1 MSETPIPFLDFVRTR
16 CTSGGLTTDDALAAF
31 LPLAR
36 RVAAVHTSG
45 RVAPL
50 KGTDALSANGSGI
63 TFDEAK
69 LSPPRLNPSRIRELD
84 PPPSTLDVTV
94 EGTHTAD
101 TATGDQSFADL
112 RVATP
117 DSPLT
122 KPVYLRSYVAWEQ
135 AADHQDPLTDTFSLG
150 MILASLT
157 LGLDFTDEKDL
168 RTFAGSRHNL
178 FALQQGLHPVVAKA
192 ITRMTELSRH
202 RRAQDLPALIQSL
215 ENYRDQEVD
224 LEIDLARIKG
234 FHQRDRKGKR
244 QILMGKLRERL
255 FEISRQNRLLHH
267 RPTLQTVNLTFAS
280 VPLTFDLKSIKP
292 EQLLTWRKDLQA
304 QVVSGEPISLNKYL
318 RFEDN
323 PYLPS
328 VLDKVRTE
336 ASRDTAEFG
345 FAQLR
350 LVICFLRWADL
361 KASPPERYDSP
372 LILLPVQLQKRK
384 GVRDAYVLD
393 ITTAEAEVNPVLRF
407 FLKDLYNINLPET
420 IDLAETDLDAF
431 YEALKTQVVASEPGI
446 TLEKIDR
453 PKIELIHAKAKRRLD
468 DFQRRLK
475 AGRKQSS
482 EPMDYSYARDRFQ
495 PLGLKLFHAKVKP
508 ARAELSRIV
517 EDTPRPRLD
526 GTEPVQEKGRT
537 FAVFKEEGARN
548 TYAWDFD
555 LCNLTLGNFRYRKV
569 SLVRDYDLL
578 LEGDHPNA
586 PFDSVFSLEPRPAPS
601 ELPPLPLEER
611 FPVVPSDPT
620 QASAIARART
630 GQSYIIQGP
639 PGTGKSQTITNLI
652 ADYLARGLRVL
663 FVCEKRAAID
673 VVYHRLQQAGLHEMC
688 CLIHDSQEDKKAFVM
703 DMKACYEKALQMPES
718 ERKDGEINRRRYL
731 EGIRRE
737 IEPLGHF
744 HRRMQETP
752 ENSGLPLRHLL
763 ERLVDLREAI
773 PDLSPVEQERMPLY
787 RFWLEHRERI
797 GHLIEAL
804 KDANED
810 PILAAHPLQPLRAAL
825 VEAERPLE
833 AVHTKVTRIRD
844 LLDRIEGAIRSAGL
858 PPDPWGSLEPVRD
871 LMTYAASVQGL
882 AKRGL
887 VALLDPESPVSRE
900 FDGRVEAR
908 RRRAQALEK
917 LKEPNK
923 PWRDRL
929 TSDDAQAALDQARGL
944 EGFLAFL
951 KPGFW
956 RLRKILHARFDFSA
970 TVVKPTWTRL
980 LQNLVDEQRLE
991 AEAREADAEAGKA
1004 YALQGSFE
1012 DFAASVAGL
1021 RDQLASCPPP
1031 LKAFHASLAAASG
1044 QEAKVAPLAGAR
1056 RDLDPLA
1063 TEIAALFEEPDQPF
1077 PRIREALGRI
1087 EKALDRLPAF
1097 LPVLSALKD
1106 LPAPLADAIRRAPFG
1121 PLALEAAMADRT
1133 LDDTYRGDLPLSRFS
1148 GRDREGHVRRLDR
1161 YHRDWLTAN
1170 ADCVADR
1177 VRMRFYEHVA
1187 LSQRAPSQLTP
1198 EQQEFKK
1205 RYNTGRR
1212 DLEHEFGKSMRYK
1225 SIRDLAGGPSGDV
1238 IRDLKPVWLMS
1249 PLSVADTL
1257 PLEACF
1263 DVVIFDE
1270 ASQITLESA
1279 VPTLFRA
1286 PQVIVV
1292 GDQMQLP
1299 PTDFFS
1305 VKRDEGETLAVEE
1318 GDRRAEYDLDRG
1330 SLLSHATR
1338 NLESTMLGWHY
1349 RSRSESLISFSNA
1362 AFYQGRLLT
1371 VPDARPPKQGL
1382 SETSV
1387 TAPVDAEKLT
1397 AEILDRGVSFHLL
1410 PGGTYVD
1417 RRNTAEADHLAALV
1431 RAILKRGEKLS
1442 LGIVAFSE
1450 AQQGEIEAALER
1462 LAAQDPEFRGLL
1474 EAEYAREED
1483 GQFVG
1488 LLVKNLENVQG
1499 DERDIILLSVCYGP
1513 GPDGRMLMNFGPIN
1527 QSGGEK
1533 RLNVAFSRAKRHMV
1547 VVSSIRPE
1555 QITNDYND
1563 GAHCLKSYLR
1573 FSMAMSS
1580 GDLPAARRIL
1590 TELSARRDES
1600 RKEERIPAAAR
1611 EMTVALRAQGYEVD
1625 TAVGQSS
1632 FRCDLAVRCPGDREY
1647 KLGVLVDSDLYYAQA
1662 DALGRD
1668 VLRPGLLKAFG
1679 WRVVMITAKDWF
1691 QDRDWVLERLERALD
1706 DEEEAEPEIEL
1717 PPLPPEPV
1725 APPPVVASA
1734 PKRYFECT
1742 EKGSSKFWEV
1752 AVTGKDQVVR
1762 FGRIGSAG
1770 QVLTK
1775 TFPDPAAA
1783 DRDTERMIQEKL
1795 RKGYKEKGA
1804 TDKAS
1809 G

>member
-1 MSETPIPFLDFVRTR
+1 MSEAPVPFLDFVRTR
-16 CTSGGLTTDDALAAF
+16 CPSVGFTTDEALAAF

-50 KGTDALSANGSGI
+50 KGPGSLLSNGAGI
-63 TFDEAK
+63 TFDETK
-69 LSPPRLNPSRIRELD
+69 LAPSRLNPSKVRELD
-84 PPPSTLDVTV
+84 PPPSTMDITV
-94 EGTHTAD
+94 EGTQTAD
-101 TATGDQSFADL
+101 TATGEQSFADL
-112 RVATP
+112 RIGAP
-117 DSPLT
+117 DAPLT
-122 KPVYLRSYVAWEQ
+122 KPVYLMGYVAWEQ
-135 AADHQDPLTDTFSLG
+135 AVDHHDPLTDTFSLG

-168 RTFAGSRHNL
+168 REFVGGRHNL
-178 FALQQGLHPVVAKA
+178 FALQPSLHPVIAKA

-244 QILMGKLRERL
+244 QILLGKLRERL

-267 RPTLQTVNLTFAS
+267 RPTLQTVNLTYAS
-280 VPLTFDLKSIKP
+280 VPLQFDLKSIKP
-292 EQLLTWRKDLQA
+292 EQLLTWRKDLQD
-304 QVVSGEPISLNKYL
+304 QIVSGEPISLNKYL

-336 ASRDTAEFG
+336 ASRDAAEFG

-372 LILLPVQLQKRK
+372 LVLLPVQLQKRK

-393 ITTAEAEVNPVLRF
+393 VTTTEAEVNPVLRF

-420 IDLAETDLDAF
+420 LDLAETSLDAF
-431 YEALKTQVVASEPGI
+431 YDALKAQVVASEPGI
-446 TLEKIDR
+446 ILEKVDR
-453 PKIELIHAKAKRRLD
+453 PRIELIHAKAKRRLD

-475 AGRKQSS
+475 AGRKQSA
-482 EPMDYSYARDRFQ
+482 EPTDYSYARDRFQ

-517 EDTPRPRLD
+517 EDAPRPRLD
-526 GTEPVQEKGRT
+526 GAEAVQEKGRT
-537 FAVFKEEGARN
+537 FAVFKEESVRN
-548 TYAWDFD
+548 PYTWDFD

-578 LEGDHPNA
+578 LDGDHPNA

-601 ELPPLPLEER
+601 ELAPLPLEER

-673 VVYHRLQQAGLHEMC
+673 VVYHRLRQSGLNEMC

-703 DMKACYEKALQMPES
+703 DMKACYEKALKMPEA
-718 ERKDGEINRRRYL
+718 ERKDGEIIRRRYL
-731 EGIRRE
+731 EALRRE
-737 IEPLGHF
+737 IGPLDHF
-744 HRRMQETP
+744 HRRMQETQ

-763 ERLVDLREAI
+763 ERLVDLRETI
-773 PDLSPVEQERMPLY
+773 PGLSPVEKERMPAY
-787 RFWLEHRERI
+787 RFWTENRERI
-797 GHLIEAL
+797 GHLIDAL
-804 KDANED
+804 KDANAG
-810 PILAAHPLQPLRAAL
+810 PVLAAHPLQPLRTAL
-825 VEAERPLE
+825 ADAERPLE
-833 AVHTKVTRIRD
+833 AVHTKVARIRT
-844 LLDRIEGAIRSAGL
+844 LLDRIEGAVRTAGL
-858 PPDPWGSLEPVRD
+858 PPDSWGSLKPV
-871 LMTYAASVQGL
+871 LGLTAYAASVRGL
-882 AKRGL
+882 AKRGM
-887 VALLDPESPVSRE
+887 VSLLDPESPASRE
-900 FDGRVEAR
+900 FDARAEAKR
-908 RRRAQALEK
+908 RHSLALEK
-917 LKEPNK
+917 LREPNK
-923 PWRDRL
+923 PWKDRL
-929 TSDDAQAALDQARGL
+929 SSDDARAALEQAKAMEGL
-944 EGFLAFL
+944 LSCL
-951 KPGFW
+951 KPGYW
-956 RLRKILHARFDFSA
+956 RLRRILHARFDFSA

-980 LQNLVDEQRLE
+980 LQNLTEEQRLQ
-991 AEAREADAEAGKA
+991 AESQEADAEASKV
-1004 YALQGSFE
+1004 YALQGSFQ
-1012 DFAASVAGL
+1012 DFAATVTRLREQVASL
-1021 RDQLASCPPP
+1021 PPP
-1031 LKAFHASLAAASG
+1031 LKAFHASLAAAAG
-1044 QEAKVAPLAGAR
+1044 QEARVGPLAEAR
-1056 RDLDPLA
+1056 QHLDPLA
-1063 TEIAALFEEPDQPF
+1063 AEAAALFEEPDQPF
-1077 PRIREALGRI
+1077 AHIREALGRI
-1087 EKALDRLPAF
+1087 EKALDRLPGF
-1097 LPVLSALKD
+1097 LPVLGALKG
-1106 LPAPLADAIRRAPFG
+1106 LPDHLAGTLRRVPFAPLT
-1121 PLALEAAMADRT
+1121 LEAAMADHT
-1133 LDDTYRGDLPLSRFS
+1133 LDQTYRSDLPLSRFS

-1161 YHRDWLTAN
+1161 YHRDWMTAN
-1170 ADCVADR
+1170 ADCIADR

-1187 LSQRAPSQLTP
+1187 LSQKAPSQLTS

-1212 DLEHEFGKSMRYK
+1212 DLEHEFGKSMRFK

-1270 ASQITLESA
+1270 ASQITLEAA

-1305 VKRDEGETLAVEE
+1305 VKRDEGETLAIEE

-1330 SLLSHATR
+1330 SLLSHAAR
-1338 NLESTMLGWHY
+1338 NLDSTMLGWHY
-1349 RSRSESLISFSNA
+1349 RSRSEALISFSNA

-1371 VPDARPPKQGL
+1371 VPDARPPRQEPPEAATTG
-1382 SETSV
+1382 
-1387 TAPVDAEKLT
+1387 AADIEKLT
-1397 AEILDRGVSFHLL
+1397 AGILDRGVSFHHL
-1410 PGGTYVD
+1410 PGSTYLD
-1417 RRNTAEADHLAALV
+1417 RRNKGEADHLAAIV
-1431 RAILKRGEKLS
+1431 RAILKRDQKLS

-1462 LAAQDPEFRGLL
+1462 LAVQDPEFRSLL
-1474 EAEYAREED
+1474 DTEYAREED

-1488 LLVKNLENVQG
+1488 LLVKNLENIQG

-1547 VVSSIRPE
+1547 VASSIRPE

-1563 GAHCLKSYLR
+1563 GAHCLKSYLG

-1580 GDLPAARRIL
+1580 GDLAAARRIL
-1590 TELSARRDES
+1590 AELSAKRDDS
-1600 RKEERIPAAAR
+1600 RKETRISPAAR

-1625 TAVGQSS
+1625 TAVGQSD

-1647 KLGVLVDSDLYYAQA
+1647 KLAVLVDSDPYYAQT

-1668 VLRPGLLKAFG
+1668 VLRPGLLKTFG
-1679 WRVVMITAKDWF
+1679 WRVVMITAKDWY

-1706 DEEEAEPEIEL
+1706 GEEEIETEPEPEL

-1725 APPPVVASA
+1725 TPPPIVATI

-1752 AVTGKDQVVR
+1752 ALTGKDQVVR

-1770 QVLTK
+1770 QVMTK
-1775 TFPDPAAA
+1775 SFPDPDAAG
-1783 DRDTERMIQEKL
+1783 RSTESLIQEKL
-1795 RKGYKEKGA
+1795 RKGYKEKP
-1804 TDKAS
+1804 S
-1809 G
+1809 GTL